1 MRSFTQIL
9 DLDILGTDSE
19 TELKIK
25 MTQIIKQIKNLYKW
39 VIKDEKSLFYAADC
53 ANIKLINRAKT
64 SLYDKDK
71 VFVKLYK
78 ESENIEEMYF
88 NENNQP
94 TLPLTTPF
102 VQKRKRY

>member
-1 MRSFTQIL
+1 
-9 DLDILGTDSE
+9 
-19 TELKIK
+19 

-53 ANIKLINRAKT
+53 ANIKLINRAKNKN
-64 SLYDKDK
+64 KDK
-71 VFVKLYK
+71 MFVKLYK

-94 TLPLTTPF
+94 TLPLATPF
-102 VQKRKRY
+102 CTEKKEILIVQSCIVLRVPLNCYMQIFPT